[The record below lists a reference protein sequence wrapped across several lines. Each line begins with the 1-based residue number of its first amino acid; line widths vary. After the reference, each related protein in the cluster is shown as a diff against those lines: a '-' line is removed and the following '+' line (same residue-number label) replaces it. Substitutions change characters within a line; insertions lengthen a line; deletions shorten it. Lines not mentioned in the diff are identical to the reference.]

1 MDSALPIAAYNWAM
15 AFHPPPLLFLLLVI
29 PVAFAL
35 RALQKGVSRDRAA
48 ALQAEALKLG
58 FSFEGDRDLAPLLK
72 ATLLGPGHPPT
83 NDAPMLTTALFTE
96 GDERSK
102 FANVMTG
109 NRDGVRVNLF
119 DYTLVGLA
127 PQGNRPFQQTV
138 AAFSKAG
145 ICLPEFRI
153 RPVETADKIWDAV
166 TREKSK
172 VETDPEFSRRY
183 ILYGALDDRASD
195 DKLQSLFTPPLRTF
209 LKSLDPRETWTIEGI
224 ADTLVLYT
232 FSTLIPPSEIGA
244 FFDRAA
250 WIANNF
256 LNLVGS
262 TAPKN

>member
-1 MDSALPIAAYNWAM
+1 M
-15 AFHPPPLLFLLLVI
+15 AFHPAPLLFLLLVI

-58 FSFEGDRDLAPLLK
+58 FSLEGDRDLAPLLK
-72 ATLLGPGHPPT
+72 ATLLGPEHPPT
-83 NDAPMLTTALFTE
+83 NDAPMLATALFTE

-102 FANVMTG
+102 FANVMTA
-109 NRDGVRVNLF
+109 NRDGMRVSLF
-119 DYTLVGLA
+119 DYTLLGLA
-127 PQGNRPFQQTV
+127 PQARHFIQQTV
-138 AAFSKAG
+138 AAFSRAG
-145 ICLPEFRI
+145 ISLPEFRI
-153 RPVETADKIWDAV
+153 RPVEATDRIWDAV

-183 ILYGALDDRASD
+183 VLYGALTDRTFD
-195 DKLQSLFTPPLRTF
+195 NKVQSLFTSPLRIF

-250 WIANNF
+250 WIATNF
-256 LNLVGS
+256 FALV
-262 TAPKN
+262 AAA